1 MRGLPSRVK
10 THQRHS
16 GPGGE
21 RSADTQEVLL
31 TSRCALFGLPL
42 RLPARRL
49 ARPPAMQDIDAIG
62 MPVRS
67 LSGVLQDVRMIGRQ
81 FKVIVLDDFGIVFR
95 PHCQTT
101 TRPSPA
107 SSSSVMTSRTVAIAR
122 RLDPPPPQRHA
133 PERVVV
139 EDNGRTMVGAA
150 VLVMQ
155 ARRRREVAVRR
166 SHPEGG
172 HRWQAGSPCQPTRW
186 RSMPAPA
193 APK

>member
-16 GPGGE
+16 DPGE
-21 RSADTQEVLL
+21 ESSADTQEVLL

-122 RLDPPPPQRHA
+122 RLETPPATASRTRASSGGGQWAH
-133 PERVVV
+133 
-139 EDNGRTMVGAA
+139 DGRRGRSRDASTSSQGGSR
-150 VLVMQ
+150 Q
-155 ARRRREVAVRR
+155 A
-166 SHPEGG
+166 
-172 HRWQAGSPCQPTRW
+172 
-186 RSMPAPA
+186 
-193 APK
+193 